1 MMLELEIITGR
12 LKAIR
17 KGRKIGRPKLARQIG
32 MTERQLIK
40 LETSTTAMLPEGVIS
55 RISETLQIPS
65 MTLTGEFPLNERD
78 LQPVLNPKCTSGCC
92 S

>member
-40 LETSTTAMLPEGVIS
+40 LETSTTAMLSEGVVS

-65 MTLTGEFPLNERD
+65 MTLTGEFPLNEGD

>member
-1 MMLELEIITGR
+1 MMVELEIMTER

-32 MTERQLIK
+32 LTERQLIK
-40 LETSTTAMLPEGVIS
+40 LETSTTAVLSEVVVS

-65 MTLTGEFPLNERD
+65 MTLTGEFPLSEGD
-78 LQPVLNPKCTSGCC
+78 LQPVLKPKCTSGCC